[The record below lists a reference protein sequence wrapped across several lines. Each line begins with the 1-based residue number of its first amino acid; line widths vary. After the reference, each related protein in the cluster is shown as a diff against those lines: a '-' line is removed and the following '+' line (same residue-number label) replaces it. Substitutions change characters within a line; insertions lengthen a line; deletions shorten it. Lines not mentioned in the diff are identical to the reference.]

1 MEKFELAKNLLYDD
15 FFLEE
20 MEALK
25 QSEFL
30 NIVNSAPEDIEAR
43 ELAYLKIHALQSIKG
58 HFESIAATGQIV
70 KKRWKIL

>member
-1 MEKFELAKNLLYDD
+1 MEKFELAKNLLSDE

-20 MEALK
+20 MDALK
-25 QSEFL
+25 QSELL

-58 HFESIAATGQIV
+58 HFESIAATGLIV
-70 KKRWKIL
+70 SKRYKIL

>member
-1 MEKFELAKNLLYDD
+1 MEKFELAKNLLSDE

-25 QSEFL
+25 QSELL
-30 NIVNSAPEDIEAR
+30 NIVNSAPDDIEAR

-70 KKRWKIL
+70 AKRWRNL

>member
-1 MEKFELAKNLLYDD
+1 MEKFKLAKNLLSDD

-25 QSEFL
+25 QSELL

>member
-1 MEKFELAKNLLYDD
+1 MEKFELAKNLLSND
-15 FFLEE
+15 FFIEE

-25 QSEFL
+25 QSELL

-58 HFESIAATGQIV
+58 HFESIAATGLIV

>member
-1 MEKFELAKNLLYDD
+1 MEKFELAKNLLSDD

-25 QSEFL
+25 QNELL

>member
-1 MEKFELAKNLLYDD
+1 MKKFELAKNLLSDD

-25 QSEFL
+25 QSELL

>member
-1 MEKFELAKNLLYDD
+1 MEKFELAKNLLSDD

-25 QSEFL
+25 QSELL
-30 NIVNSAPEDIEAR
+30 NIVNYAPEDIEAR

>member
-1 MEKFELAKNLLYDD
+1 MEKFELAKNLLSDE

-25 QSEFL
+25 QSELL

-43 ELAYLKIHALQSIKG
+43 ELAYIKIHALQSIKG

-70 KKRWKIL
+70 RKRWKIL

>member
-1 MEKFELAKNLLYDD
+1 MEKFERAKNLLSDD

-25 QSEFL
+25 QAELL
-30 NIVNSAPEDIEAR
+30 NIVNSAPQDNEAR

>member
-1 MEKFELAKNLLYDD
+1 MEKYELAKNLHSDD

-25 QSEFL
+25 QCELL

-58 HFESIAATGQIV
+58 HFESIAATGLIV

>member
-1 MEKFELAKNLLYDD
+1 MEKFELAKNLLSDD
-15 FFLEE
+15 FFIGELEN
-20 MEALK
+20 MK
-25 QSEFL
+25 QTELL
-30 NIVNSAPEDIEAR
+30 NIVNSAPEDNEAR

>member
-1 MEKFELAKNLLYDD
+1 MEKFELAKNLLSDD
-15 FFLEE
+15 FFIEE

-25 QSEFL
+25 QSELL

>member
-1 MEKFELAKNLLYDD
+1 MEKFEHAKNLLSDD

-25 QSEFL
+25 QSELL

>member
-1 MEKFELAKNLLYDD
+1 MEKFELAKNLLSDD

-25 QSEFL
+25 QSELL
-30 NIVNSAPEDIEAR
+30 NIVNSAPDDIDAR

-70 KKRWKIL
+70 AKRYKIL

>member
-1 MEKFELAKNLLYDD
+1 MEKFELAKNLLSDD
-15 FFLEE
+15 FFIEELESI
-20 MEALK
+20 K
-25 QSEFL
+25 QTELL
-30 NIVNSAPEDIEAR
+30 NIVNSAPDDIKGR

>member
-1 MEKFELAKNLLYDD
+1 MEKFELAKNLLSDE

-20 MEALK
+20 MEALR
-25 QSEFL
+25 QSELL
-30 NIVNSAPEDIEAR
+30 NIVNSAPDDIEAR

-58 HFESIAATGQIV
+58 HFESIASTGLIV

>member
-1 MEKFELAKNLLYDD
+1 MEKFERAKNLLSDD

-20 MEALK
+20 MESLK
-25 QSEFL
+25 QAELL
-30 NIVNSAPEDIEAR
+30 NIVNSAPQDNEAR

>member
-1 MEKFELAKNLLYDD
+1 MEKFELAKNLLSDD

-25 QSEFL
+25 QSELL

-70 KKRWKIL
+70 SKRWKIL

>member
-1 MEKFELAKNLLYDD
+1 MEKFELAKNLLSDE
-15 FFLEE
+15 FFIEE

-25 QSEFL
+25 QSELL
-30 NIVNSAPEDIEAR
+30 NIVNSAPDDIEAR

-70 KKRWKIL
+70 AKRWRIL

>member
-1 MEKFELAKNLLYDD
+1 MEKFELAKNLLSDD

-25 QSEFL
+25 QSELL
-30 NIVNSAPEDIEAR
+30 NIVNSAPEDIRAR